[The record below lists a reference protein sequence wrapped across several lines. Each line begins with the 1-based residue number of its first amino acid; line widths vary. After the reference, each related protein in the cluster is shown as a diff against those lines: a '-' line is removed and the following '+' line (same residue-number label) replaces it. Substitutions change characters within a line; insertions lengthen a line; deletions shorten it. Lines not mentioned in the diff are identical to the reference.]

1 MDSLSFKYSGK
12 NKRITG
18 FPFFVHWSVEKLT
31 QKSRIGRIIL
41 EPRSIHHVQLSNLLK
56 RIYIYIYHLSKAND
70 RKSRSKL
77 PRISIIQT
85 SRESFFSLFLL
96 FKQILRNRKD
106 RRAKVFTR
114 LSVPWRS
121 SSENSERI
129 KNCGNRHGYTGVND
143 FTRSHD

>member
-56 RIYIYIYHLSKAND
+56 RIYIYTIFPKRTIESQDRNYLEFPLSKHRAN
-70 RKSRSKL
+70 L
-77 PRISIIQT
+77 
-85 SRESFFSLFLL
+85 FFSLFLL